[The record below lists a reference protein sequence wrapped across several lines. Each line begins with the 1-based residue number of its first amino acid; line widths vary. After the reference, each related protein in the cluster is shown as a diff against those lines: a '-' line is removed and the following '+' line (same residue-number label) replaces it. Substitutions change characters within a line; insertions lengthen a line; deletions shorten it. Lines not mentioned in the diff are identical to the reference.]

1 VLTSINNIYLI
12 KGNEVISAFHIPLDS
27 IISSLA
33 LADLK
38 NDGNN
43 YIVVNNGDIQAYNF
57 QGALADNFPFN
68 DPNGMRFIGTPIVAD
83 IEGDLKSEIISLTE
97 DGRIFA
103 IDGGTGKVVSG
114 FPISLGNS
122 VYGSSLIFEYENKLV
137 YSGLTQSR
145 LLGWFV
151 SSTTGRIDWAEL
163 FGNNFNHSSLS
174 SASNTN
180 TINEFFPT
188 SRAYNYPNPVY
199 EGETAIRYFVGEDS
213 KINIKIFDLAGDFVA
228 ELNDDAQGGLD
239 NETVWNVSNIQ
250 SGVYLAR
257 IEANGSSGKSE
268 SVIIKIAIVK

>member
-1 VLTSINNIYLI
+1 
-12 KGNEVISAFHIPLDS
+12 
-27 IISSLA
+27 
-33 LADLK
+33 
-38 NDGNN
+38 
-43 YIVVNNGDIQAYNF
+43 
-57 QGALADNFPFN
+57 
-68 DPNGMRFIGTPIVAD
+68 MRFIGSPIVAD

-103 IDGGTGKVVSG
+103 IDGGSGKLVSG
-114 FPISLGNS
+114 FPISLGNR
-122 VYGSSLIFEYENKLV
+122 VYGSSLIFDHENKLV
-137 YSGLTQSR
+137 YSGLVPSG
-145 LLGWFV
+145 LLGWSV
-151 SSTTGRIDWAEL
+151 SSTTGRKDWSEL
-163 FGNNFNHSSLS
+163 FGNNSNHSSLS

-199 EGETAIRYFVGEDS
+199 NGQTAIRYYVGEDS

-268 SVIIKIAIVK
+268 SVIIKIAVVK